1 MGYDLAER
9 VVVGMSGGVDSA
21 VSAAI
26 LKEQGYDVIGV
37 TLNLAPKTDEDETLA
52 REDACCT
59 LASVEDARRVADR
72 IGIPYYVLNMREHF
86 EEHVIK
92 DFVDE
97 YRRGRTPNPCI
108 RCNDHVKFGTVLM
121 RATALDSKLV
131 ATGHYARIGYDG
143 DSARYTLARGVDRN
157 KDQSYVLYV
166 LTQGEL
172 SRTIFPL
179 GGMTKD
185 ETRKKARQLRLP
197 VADKVESQDI
207 CFIPDRDYR
216 RFLRE
221 KAPDLARPGPV
232 VDLDGRVV
240 GEHQGVA
247 FFTVGQRRNLG
258 VQSTVPLYVIEI
270 DASRDTVVVGPA
282 DALLNRRLIASDA
295 NYVAVPPDTGPIEC
309 YAQIRSRM
317 EPALGTL
324 RPTGEHSFEFEF
336 NEPQRAITS
345 GQAIVCYKNDT
356 VLAGGV
362 IERSISPTPRP
373 AYDANPAGVF

>member
-1 MGYDLAER
+1 MAER

-21 VSAAI
+21 VSAAL

-37 TLNLAPKTDEDETLA
+37 TLNLAPKTDEDESLA

-86 EEHVIK
+86 EAHVIN

-121 RATALDSKLV
+121 RAAALDSELV
-131 ATGHYARIGYDG
+131 ATGHYARIGRDG
-143 DSARYTLARGVDRN
+143 DSGRYTLVRGVDRN

-166 LTQGEL
+166 LTQEEL
-172 SRTIFPL
+172 RRTIFPL

-185 ETRKKARQLRLP
+185 ETREKARQLALP

-216 RFLRE
+216 RFLRN
-221 KAPDLARPGPV
+221 KAPELARPGPV
-232 VDLDGRVV
+232 LDLDGRVV

-258 VQSTVPLYVIEI
+258 VQSTVPLYVTEI

-282 DALLNRRLIASDA
+282 DALFNSRLLASEA
-295 NYVAVPPDTGPIEC
+295 NYVALPPDSGPIEC
-309 YAQIRSRM
+309 HAQIRSRT
-317 EPALGTL
+317 EPAVGVLH
-324 RPTGEHSFEFEF
+324 PINQHSFEFEF
-336 NEPQRAITS
+336 DHPQRAITS
-345 GQAIVCYKNDT
+345 GQAVVCYKNDT

-362 IERSISPTPRP
+362 IERSLATASESTC
-373 AYDANPAGVF
+373 DAESAGIA

>member
-1 MGYDLAER
+1 MAER
-9 VVVGMSGGVDSA
+9 VVIGMSGGVDSA

-37 TLNLAPKTDEDETLA
+37 TLNLAPKIDEDESLA

-86 EEHVIK
+86 EEYVIQ

-121 RATALDSKLV
+121 RAAALESELV
-131 ATGHYARIGYDG
+131 ATGHYARVGYDDDVG
-143 DSARYTLARGVDRN
+143 RHSLLRGFDRN

-166 LTQGEL
+166 LTQHEL
-172 SRTIFPL
+172 RRTVFPL
-179 GGMTKD
+179 GEMTKD
-185 ETRKKARQLRLP
+185 ETREKARQLRLP

-207 CFIPDRDYR
+207 CFIPDRNYR
-216 RFLRE
+216 RFLMK

-232 VDLDGRVV
+232 IDLEGRTVS
-240 GEHQGVA
+240 EHQGVA

-258 VQSTVPLYVIEI
+258 VQSTVPLYVIEV
-270 DASRDTVVVGPA
+270 DAERDTVVVGPSE
-282 DALLNRRLIASDA
+282 ALFHRRLFATGA
-295 NYVAVPPDTGPIEC
+295 NYVALPPNAEPIIC
-309 YAQIRSRM
+309 RAQIRSRM
-317 EPALGTL
+317 EPAQGTL
-324 RPTGEHSFEFEF
+324 NPIDEHSFEFEF
-336 NEPQRAITS
+336 DEPQRAITD
-345 GQAIVCYKNDT
+345 GQAIVCYRNDT

-362 IERSISPTPRP
+362 IERRIGSPTSP
-373 AYDANPAGVF
+373 ADEATVRATA

>member
-1 MGYDLAER
+1 MAER

-21 VSAAI
+21 VSAAL

-37 TLNLAPKTDEDETLA
+37 TLNLAPKSDSDDDHY

-59 LASVEDARRVADR
+59 LGSVEDARRVADR

-121 RATALDSKLV
+121 RAAALDSELV
-131 ATGHYARIGYDG
+131 ATGHYARTGYDS
-143 DSARYTLARGVDRN
+143 DSGRHTLIRGADRN

-166 LTQGEL
+166 LTQDEL
-172 SRTIFPL
+172 RRTIFPL

-185 ETRKKARQLRLP
+185 ETRRKARELGLL
-197 VADKVESQDI
+197 VANKVESQDI

-216 RFLRE
+216 GFLRNT
-221 KAPDLARPGPV
+221 APDLIRPGPI
-232 VDLDGRVV
+232 VDLEGRLV
-240 GEHQGVA
+240 GQHQGVA

-258 VQSTVPLYVIEI
+258 VQSAVPLYVIEV
-270 DASRDTVVVGPA
+270 DASCDTVVVGPA
-282 DALLNRRLIASDA
+282 EAQYRTRLIASDA
-295 NYVAVPPDTGPIEC
+295 NYVALPPNTVPVEC
-309 YAQIRSRM
+309 HAQIRSRM
-317 EPALGTL
+317 EPAPGIL
-324 RPTGEHSFEFEF
+324 RPIEGDSFEFEF
-336 NEPQRAITS
+336 HEPQRAITS

-362 IERSISPTPRP
+362 IERSISHDSKSSR
-373 AYDANPAGVF
+373 DAESAGIA